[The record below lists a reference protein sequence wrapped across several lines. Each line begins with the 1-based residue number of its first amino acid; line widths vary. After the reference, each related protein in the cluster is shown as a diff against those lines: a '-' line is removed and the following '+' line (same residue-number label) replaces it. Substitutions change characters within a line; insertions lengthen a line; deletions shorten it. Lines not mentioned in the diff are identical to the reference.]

1 MKEIQLKELHRM
13 IKFIEGVGCQFKIIT
28 PDGQEFGDLEVK
40 PSGHK
45 TRRPLEHPYGELIG
59 FYRPQIKLDAPVGS
73 VQEVSC
79 GEYVPTKI
87 QSGICSYL
95 SREWGKDTYTTFINP
110 KTNLIEILR
119 VSDQGE

>member
-1 MKEIQLKELHRM
+1 MKEIQLKELMRM
-13 IKFIEGVGCQFKIIT
+13 IKFIEGTGCQYKIIT
-28 PDGQEFGDLEVK
+28 PDGQEFGGLNTK
-40 PSGHK
+40 PQPK
-45 TRRPLEHPYGELIG
+45 RAPLERPYGELIS
-59 FYRPQIKLDAPVGS
+59 FYKPQINLDAPVGS
-73 VQEVSC
+73 VQEVSF

-110 KTNLIEILR
+110 KTSLIEILR